1 MRNVMSSKK
10 ELTPDQL
17 ANSDHLLRIKEICSH
32 GERRERIFKDKNGNI
47 RKIKGKP
54 AKKGLLPLGESTIW
68 EMVRKGEFPKP
79 IKLSDRITVWKSS
92 DILQWMKS
100 RNLV

>member
-1 MRNVMSSKK
+1 MRIVMSIQDHTKPISLHSQEFFRIA
-10 ELTPDQL
+10 ELATT
-17 ANSDHLLRIKEICSH
+17 A
-32 GERRERIFKDKNGNI
+32 ERPARTFTDCYGRV
-47 RKIKGKP
+47 RRLKGKP